1 MAFDSNT
8 QAGRIRSAK
17 PSRTVFLGRSQ
28 VLVYTR
34 TRISYSA
41 QALALVGSHRRQ
53 FSRGNKRSHA
63 LDDGADDPY
72 LSAR

>member
-17 PSRTVFLGRSQ
+17 PSRSVFLGRQPGARLHADAHS
-28 VLVYTR
+28 LHSAR
-34 TRISYSA
+34 TSA
-41 QALALVGSHRRQ
+41 GQFHLRQ
-53 FSRGNKRSHA
+53 FSRKNKRSDA

-72 LSAR
+72 LSGR